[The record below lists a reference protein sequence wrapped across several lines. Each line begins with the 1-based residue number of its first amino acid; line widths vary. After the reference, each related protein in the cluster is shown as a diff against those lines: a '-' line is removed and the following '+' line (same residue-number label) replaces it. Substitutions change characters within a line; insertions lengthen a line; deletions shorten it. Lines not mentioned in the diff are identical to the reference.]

1 MARLKFFQV
10 GIVTAVI
17 LMIAAGAF
25 SGLQFYVKWGGECAY
40 GERYARSSQTFGFP
54 APAIR
59 VHSIYDRDEADP
71 FQRNSLSYSI
81 EPDGAALNL
90 LALAAVLIFIGRVA
104 ERLLPRGA
112 RVHAADTVR
121 ANASSHPRALFRRA

>member
-10 GIVTAVI
+10 GIVTALI
-17 LMIAAGAF
+17 LMVAAGAF

-90 LALAAVLIFIGRVA
+90 LALAAVLIFIRRVA
-104 ERLLPRGA
+104 ERILPRGTRVKAIETGTTA
-112 RVHAADTVR
+112 RSQHR
-121 ANASSHPRALFRRA
+121 PLFRRA